1 MPDEAV
7 LVVVVVT
14 GRAFEVV
21 ATGRLV
27 IAILVDPL
35 VTSEGRVDVVETPEA
50 EGRVDEVAT
59 VLPWT
64 VVALGLEELT
74 FEALVL
80 ETPVLATDAPVLVT
94 EAPVLVTEAL
104 EPLATS
110 ED

>member
-1 MPDEAV
+1 M
-7 LVVVVVT
+7 T
-14 GRAFEVV
+14 GRAFVAV

-27 IAILVDPL
+27 MAIRVEPPPL
-35 VTSEGRVDVVETPEA
+35 VTAEGLTDVVDTPEA

-80 ETPVLATDAPVLVT
+80 ETPVLATDA
-94 EAPVLVTEAL
+94 L
-104 EPLATS
+104 ELLATS